1 MPTRKKV
8 VLSVGGVFLII
19 GILSLLFGGKDGDK
33 KDRDNKTHVIHH
45 GGNDK
50 SPDGPKIHRYRITV
64 NLDETNNNE
73 ISVRVSAQGETE
85 QDGKILQTGGVHEP
99 EFFQRFFASLDK
111 SLFLEE

>member
-1 MPTRKKV
+1 
-8 VLSVGGVFLII
+8 
-19 GILSLLFGGKDGDK
+19 
-33 KDRDNKTHVIHH
+33 
-45 GGNDK
+45 
-50 SPDGPKIHRYRITV
+50 V
-64 NLDETNNNE
+64 NLDEANNNE